1 MCGICGQIYRD
12 RQRPV
17 ASEHIAR
24 MCRSIVHRGPDDE
37 GLYVRGHV
45 GMGNRRLQVID
56 LETGHQPMANEDETV
71 WTVFNGEIYNFPA
84 LKDELTGRGHI
95 FRTRSDTEVI
105 VHAYEEYGCR
115 FLEHLNGMFGLA
127 IWDQSRQRLLLAR
140 DRLGIKP
147 LYYYFDDKQLVFG
160 SELKAVL
167 QAPEVDRS
175 IDLAALNNFL
185 TFEYVPS
192 PRSIFEKVRKLEPGH
207 YLVWDRDR
215 PVVRPYW
222 RLSVQPRRRTDAG
235 EQLRELIRDAVRLRL
250 ISDVPLG
257 AFLSGG
263 IDSTI
268 VVAQM
273 AALMDEPVKTFSIG
287 FKESSYNELDYARAV
302 AVRYGTD
309 HHQET
314 IEPDALK
321 LTEQLIAQC
330 DEPFG
335 DFSIFPTYLVSRM
348 ARREVTVALS
358 GDGGDELFGGYDTYR
373 AHRFDRRFYHW
384 WPRCI
389 KDGLIGPLADRM
401 APREEKKGLVN
412 IFKRFVQGTRLPPDL
427 AHARWMIF
435 LTEAERRRLFS
446 PEVRAQLSCQD
457 PYDFL
462 RRHARAAGPADEIN
476 RSGYVDVKSYLADD
490 ILVKVDRM
498 SMAVSLE
505 ARVPLLDHRLVEFA
519 FSLPAE
525 EKIRGLRTKYLL
537 KKAMA
542 DALPEAVRRRD
553 KQGFSIPIKNWIRGP
568 LRTMMTDLLAADRL
582 KRKGFFDAAR
592 VAELIDR
599 HLRGVENYS
608 HQLWALMVFESWYD
622 AYMDPVSSNRRK

>member
-1 MCGICGQIYRD
+1 MCGICGQIYTD
-12 RQRPV
+12 GQREV
-17 ASEHIAR
+17 SSEVIAR
-24 MCRSIVHRGPDDE
+24 MCRSITHRGPDDE
-37 GLYVRGHV
+37 GHYVRGHI
-45 GMGNRRLQVID
+45 GMGNRRLRVID
-56 LETGHQPMANEDETV
+56 LETGHQPMANEDQTI
-71 WTVFNGEIYNFPA
+71 WTVFNGEIYNFPS
-84 LKDELTGRGHI
+84 LREELIARGHI
-95 FRTRSDTEVI
+95 FRTRSDTETI

-115 FLEHLNGMFGLA
+115 FLERLNGMFGLA
-127 IWDQSRQRLLLAR
+127 IWDQARQRLVLAR

-147 LYYYFDDKQLVFG
+147 LYYYFDGEQLVFG
-160 SELKAVL
+160 SELKAIL
-167 QAPEVDRS
+167 EAPGVDRS
-175 IDLAALNNFL
+175 IDLTALNNFL
-185 TFEYVPS
+185 TFEYVPG
-192 PRSIFEKVRKLEPGH
+192 PRSIFEKVHKLEPGH
-207 YLVWDRDR
+207 YLIWKDGQPAVHR
-215 PVVRPYW
+215 YW
-222 RLSVQPRRRTDAG
+222 RLSVRPRRRPDAG

-273 AALMDEPVKTFSIG
+273 AGLLDEPVKTFSIG
-287 FKESSYNELDYARAV
+287 FREASYNELEYARAV
-302 AVRYGTD
+302 AGRYGTD
-309 HHQET
+309 HREEI

-384 WPRCI
+384 WPRCV
-389 KDGLIGPLADRM
+389 KEGVVGPLADRM

-412 IFKRFVQGTRLPPDL
+412 AFKRFVEGTRLPADL

-435 LTEAERRRLFS
+435 LTEADRRRLFS
-446 PEVRAQLSCQD
+446 SEVLDQLNRQD
-457 PYDFL
+457 PYDFI
-462 RRHARAAGPADEIN
+462 RRHARAAGPADEVN
-476 RSGYVDVKSYLADD
+476 RSGYVDVHSYLVDD

-519 FSLPAE
+519 FSLPPD
-525 EKIRGLRTKYLL
+525 EKIRGFDTKHLL

-542 DALPEAVRRRD
+542 DALPEAVRKRS

-568 LRTMMTDLLAADRL
+568 LRTMMTDLLSADRL
-582 KRKGFFDAAR
+582 RRQGFFNPGA
-592 VAELIDR
+592 VTELIDR
-599 HLRGVENYS
+599 HLRGTENCS

-622 AYMDPVSSNRRK
+622 AYMDPVSFNRQR